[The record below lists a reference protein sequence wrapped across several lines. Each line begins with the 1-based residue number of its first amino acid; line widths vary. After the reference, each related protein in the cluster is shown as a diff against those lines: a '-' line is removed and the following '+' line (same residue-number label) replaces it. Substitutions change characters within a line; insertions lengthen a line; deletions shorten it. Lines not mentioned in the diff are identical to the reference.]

1 MALNKKTNVM
11 HNQIVT
17 KWYYDYMYS
26 VFVVSSVFLT
36 PKNVGNGT
44 KIITLC
50 RSATE
55 IWLKL
60 NIERRP
66 F

>member
-1 MALNKKTNVM
+1 MALNKKIKPM
-11 HNQIVT
+11 HNKNLT

-26 VFVVSSVFLT
+26 IFVGSSVFLT
-36 PKNVGNGT
+36 PKNVGIDT

-50 RSATE
+50 RSTAE
-55 IWLKL
+55 IWAKL

>member
-1 MALNKKTNVM
+1 
-11 HNQIVT
+11 
-17 KWYYDYMYS
+17 MYGI
-26 VFVVSSVFLT
+26 FIGSSVFLT
-36 PKNVGNGT
+36 PKYVGIDT

-50 RSATE
+50 RSTAE
-55 IWLKL
+55 IWVKL